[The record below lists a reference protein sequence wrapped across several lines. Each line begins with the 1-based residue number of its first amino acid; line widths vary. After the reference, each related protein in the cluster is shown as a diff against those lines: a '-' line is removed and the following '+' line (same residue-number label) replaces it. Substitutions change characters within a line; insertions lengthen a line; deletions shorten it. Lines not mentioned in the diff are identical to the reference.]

1 MKRLAAIVSTCAV
14 LAAALVPSALATSVT
29 AITEKVAAQDFA
41 AGALVHRTK
50 KQGLPFK
57 RADVKARCKRQ
68 TGYWACTVHAKRS
81 DTTTVCDGTM
91 RIYGVPGKFKARRV
105 LVACPA

>member
-1 MKRLAAIVSTCAV
+1 MTRFALMVTAFA
-14 LAAALVPSALATSVT
+14 LMAAALVPAALAATG
-29 AITEKVAAQDFA
+29 EKAAAQEFA

-57 RADVKARCKRQ
+57 RADASARCKRRAA
-68 TGYWACTVHAKRS
+68 YWACTVHAERS

-91 RIYGVPGKFKARRV
+91 RVYGTAGRFKARRV